1 MRCPQPP
8 EMASRPQM
16 KIAYDHR
23 IFCGQRYGGISRYF
37 CEIATRIGRIE
48 GCEAKIYAPLH
59 INVFAKNVPQVL
71 GVFTPAIPK
80 TQRLRQAL
88 NEQIVRRH
96 LAKDLPDILHET
108 YYGEGSVA
116 PPSTQVVVTIH
127 DMIHER
133 FPQLMPPHDTTA
145 RSKAA
150 AVRRA
155 DHIIC
160 VSQNTRKDVIEIL
173 GVRPDKVSV
182 VHLGSSLS
190 ACTPRS
196 RTQSANSRP
205 YILYV
210 GVRAGYK
217 NFEGLLKA
225 YANSSALKR
234 DFDLICFGGP
244 RFTPEENRKMKA
256 LGLQGHV
263 LRMTGA
269 DELLCQLYSSA
280 TCLVYPSLYEGFGIP
295 IAEAMACECPVVC
308 SGTSS
313 MTEVA
318 GDAAQYFDPYDSDNM
333 QVAIEKVVN
342 SNDARGFLRSCGR
355 RRAAQFSWEHC
366 AKHTLEIYS
375 SLWSGSPGH
384 LAETAKCVLS

>member
-1 MRCPQPP
+1 
-8 EMASRPQM
+8 M

-37 CEIATRIGRIE
+37 CEVATRIGRTQD
-48 GCEAKIYAPLH
+48 CEVKIYAPLH

-71 GVFTPAIPK
+71 GVYTPAIPK

-88 NEQIVRRH
+88 NGEIVRRY
-96 LAKDLPDILHET
+96 LAQDPPDIVHET
-108 YYGEGSVA
+108 YYGERGVA
-116 PPSTQVVVTIH
+116 PHSSHVVVTIH

-150 AVRRA
+150 AAQRA

-160 VSQNTRKDVIEIL
+160 VSQNTKKDVIDIL
-173 GVRPDKVSV
+173 GVPPDKVSV

-190 ACTPRS
+190 PCKQP
-196 RTQSANSRP
+196 QPGKSRP
-205 YILYV
+205 FILYV

-217 NFEGLLKA
+217 NFDGLLKA
-225 YANSSALKR
+225 YAKSSLLKQ

-244 RFTPEENRKMKA
+244 PFAPEENREMKA

-263 LRMTGA
+263 LRMEGG
-269 DELLCQLYSSA
+269 DQFLCHLYSSA

-308 SGTSS
+308 SNTSS

-333 QVAIEKVVN
+333 RVAIENVVN
-342 SNDARGFLRSCGR
+342 SNDTRSDLRSRGR

-366 AKHTLEIYS
+366 ARHTLDIYS
-375 SLWSGSPGH
+375 LLASGAPGNQS
-384 LAETAKCVLS
+384 ETVKCVLQ

>member
-1 MRCPQPP
+1 
-8 EMASRPQM
+8 M

-37 CEIATRIGRIE
+37 CEIATRIARIQ
-48 GCEAKIYAPLH
+48 GCEVKIYAPLH
-59 INVFAKNVPQVL
+59 INIFAKNVPQVL

-88 NEQIVRRH
+88 NGEIVRRS
-96 LAKDLPDILHET
+96 LAQDPPDIVHET
-108 YYGEGSVA
+108 YYGERGVA
-116 PPSTQVVVTIH
+116 PHSSQVVVTIH

-133 FPQLMPPHDTTA
+133 FPQLMPPHDLTA
-145 RSKAA
+145 RYKAA
-150 AVRRA
+150 AARRA

-160 VSQNTRKDVIEIL
+160 VSQNTRTDVIDIL
-173 GVRPDKVSV
+173 GVCPDKVSV
-182 VHLGSSLS
+182 VYLASSLS
-190 ACTPRS
+190 ARKQPE
-196 RTQSANSRP
+196 TQPAKSRP
-205 YILYV
+205 FILYV

-217 NFEGLLKA
+217 NFDGLLKA
-225 YANSSALKR
+225 YANSSLLKQ

-244 RFTPEENRKMKA
+244 RFTPEENCEMKA
-256 LGLQGHV
+256 LGLQGNV
-263 LRMTGA
+263 LRMSGD
-269 DELLCQLYSSA
+269 DECLCHLYASA

-295 IAEAMACECPVVC
+295 IAEAMACECPVLC

-333 QVAIEKVVN
+333 RAAIENVVN
-342 SNDARGFLRSCGR
+342 SNDAPSDLRSRGR
-355 RRAAQFSWEHC
+355 RRAAQFSWERC

-375 SLWSGSPGH
+375 SLASGAPGH
-384 LAETAKCVLS
+384 QAETVKCVLP

>member
-1 MRCPQPP
+1 
-8 EMASRPQM
+8 M

-37 CEIATRIGRIE
+37 SEIATRIGRIQD
-48 GCEAKIYAPLH
+48 CEVKIYAPLH
-59 INVFAKNVPQVL
+59 INVFAKKVSQVF

-88 NEQIVRRH
+88 NEEIVRRH
-96 LAKDLPDILHET
+96 LAQDPPDILHET
-108 YYGEGSVA
+108 YYGERSVA
-116 PPSTQVVVTIH
+116 PPSSQVVVTIH

-133 FPQLMPPHDTTA
+133 FPELMPHHDTTA
-145 RSKAA
+145 RFKAA
-150 AVRRA
+150 SARRS

-173 GVRPDKVSV
+173 GVHPGKVSV

-190 ACTPRS
+190 VCKPRS
-196 RTQSANSRP
+196 RTQPANNRP

-217 NFEGLLKA
+217 NFDGLLKA
-225 YANSSALKR
+225 YASSSTLKR
-234 DFDLICFGGP
+234 ELDLICFGGP
-244 RFTPEENRKMKA
+244 RFTPEENREMKA

-263 LRMTGA
+263 LRMTGT
-269 DELLCQLYSSA
+269 DELLCHLYSSA

-295 IAEAMACECPVVC
+295 IVEAMACECPVVC

-333 QVAIEKVVN
+333 QLAIEKVVN
-342 SNDARGFLRSCGR
+342 SNDAGDNLRSRGR

-375 SLWSGSPGH
+375 SLSSGVPGH
-384 LAETAKCVLS
+384 PAETVKWVLS

>member
-1 MRCPQPP
+1 
-8 EMASRPQM
+8 M

-37 CEIATRIGRIE
+37 CEIATRIGRTQD
-48 GCEAKIYAPLH
+48 CEVKIYAPLH
-59 INVFAKNVPQVL
+59 INVFAKDVPQVF
-71 GVFTPAIPK
+71 GVFTAAIPR

-88 NEQIVRRH
+88 NEEIVRRQ
-96 LAKDLPDILHET
+96 LAQGPPDILHET
-108 YYGEGSVA
+108 YYGPRSVA
-116 PPSTQVVVTIH
+116 PPSSQVVVTIH
-127 DMIHER
+127 DMIPER
-133 FPQLMPPHDTTA
+133 LPQLMPNHDTTA

-150 AVRRA
+150 SVRRA

-173 GVRPDKVSV
+173 GVHPDKVSV

-190 ACTPRS
+190 ACKPRS
-196 RTQSANSRP
+196 MMQSADGRP

-217 NFEGLLKA
+217 NFDGLLKA
-225 YANSSALKR
+225 YANSSALRR

-244 RFTPEENRKMKA
+244 RFTPEENREMKA

-269 DELLCQLYSSA
+269 DELLCRVYSSA

-308 SGTSS
+308 SSTSS

-342 SNDARGFLRSCGR
+342 SNDARGDLRSRGR
-355 RRAAQFSWEHC
+355 RRATQFSWERC

-375 SLWSGSPGH
+375 SLSSRSPGH
-384 LAETAKCVLS
+384 PAETVKCVLS